1 MMLKFFPLR
10 PHIPTGLRSFRL
22 KYVSIYYINYLRKH
36 LNVFISPSSGIRA
49 HGGVLPPPWT
59 LMFLVPTNGNRASL
73 NDSHTK
79 TLEKKPNKGIL
90 LMVLNN
96 GVAQGFYG
104 HGYTGFPWMCV

>member
-1 MMLKFFPLR
+1 
-10 PHIPTGLRSFRL
+10 
-22 KYVSIYYINYLRKH
+22 
-36 LNVFISPSSGIRA
+36 
-49 HGGVLPPPWT
+49 
-59 LMFLVPTNGNRASL
+59 MFLVPTNGNRASL

-104 HGYTGFPWMCV
+104 HGHTGFPWMCV